1 MSDEHPAKRI
11 KLSSSVSAE
20 TNKNHP
26 ESTEES
32 SHIQGLES
40 LRRSITPPS
49 PSSRSQRRSQSQ
61 SAPPQ
66 PVKDAEEEEEEECE
80 STQKPRVIPSPF
92 QLTHIRD
99 LAASSGNN
107 VDTVRLRD
115 ILGDPMIRECWQF
128 NYLHDV
134 DFIMSQFDEDVRR
147 LVKVKVVHGSWKRDA
162 PNRVRIDEAC
172 SRYPNVEAIVAYMPE
187 AFGTHH
193 SKMMILLRHDD
204 LAQVVIHT
212 ANMIPGDWANMC
224 QAVWRSP
231 LLPLQRTDDRGEDLT
246 LGSGARF
253 KRDLLA
259 YLSEY
264 GPKKTGPLVEQ
275 LRKYDFR
282 AIRAALVASV
292 PSKQKINDL
301 DSQKKTL
308 WGWPALKDIMRHIPP
323 AQESNKTTTPHIVTQ
338 ISSVAT
344 LGQTDKWL
352 KDVLFASLS
361 PASASTRQPKYSI
374 IFPTADE
381 IRRSL
386 NGYGSGGSIHMKLQ
400 SAAQQKQ
407 LQYMQP
413 YLRHWAGDHDTA
425 EPSHTS
431 KQDAGRRRAAPHIK
445 TYIRFSDAGKMD
457 TIDWAMVTSANL
469 STQAWGAA
477 VNASG
482 EVRICSWE
490 IGVAVWP
497 QLYVKDT
504 ESATMVPSF
513 KRDTPESLE
522 NKDNETTTTDTV
534 IGLRMPYN
542 LPLTPYT
549 AHDTPWCATA
559 QHLEPDWL
567 GQTWTLD

>member
-1 MSDEHPAKRI
+1 MAGDHPAKRL
-11 KLSSSVSAE
+11 KLSSGAAVENNNHESAE
-20 TNKNHP
+20 RDP
-26 ESTEES
+26 Q
-32 SHIQGLES
+32 IPGLAS

-49 PSSRSQRRSQSQ
+49 PPQRRSQSQ
-61 SAPPQ
+61 SVPPPQ
-66 PVKDAEEEEEEECE
+66 PAGERE
-80 STQKPRVIPSPF
+80 SNPKQRVIPSPF

-107 VDTVRLRD
+107 VDVVRLRD

-193 SKMMILLRHDD
+193 SKMMVLLRHDD

-212 ANMIPGDWANMC
+212 ANMIPGDWANMS

-231 LLPLQRTDDRGEDLT
+231 LLPLRTTDGLEEDLA

-259 YLSEY
+259 YLREY

-275 LRKYDFR
+275 LRKYGFG

-292 PSKQKINDL
+292 PSKQKINGL
-301 DSQKKTL
+301 NSQKQTL
-308 WGWPALKDIMRHIPP
+308 WGWPALKDITHHIPP
-323 AQESNKTTTPHIVTQ
+323 AQENREAPTPHIVTQ

-352 KDVLFASLS
+352 TDVLFASLS
-361 PASASTRQPKYSI
+361 PVSASTRQPKYSI

-407 LQYMQP
+407 LQYMRP
-413 YLRHWAGDHDTA
+413 YLRHWAGDHDAA
-425 EPSHTS
+425 EPSPTS
-431 KQDAGRRRAAPHIK
+431 KEDAGRRRAAPHIK
-445 TYIRFSDAGKMD
+445 TYIRFSDAEKMD

-477 VNASG
+477 INASG

-490 IGVAVWP
+490 IGVIVWP
-497 QLYVKDT
+497 QLYVKDA

-513 KRDTPESLE
+513 KRDTPETLE
-522 NKDNETTTTDTV
+522 NKDSAQTTDTV
-534 IGLRMPYN
+534 IGLRMPYD

-559 QHLEPDWL
+559 QHSEPDWL